1 MFVLTFILIFLAVG
15 AGCWFSGLW
24 NNVLTLI
31 NVIFAGLIATS
42 FFEPLADLLEESMGE
57 YTYWLDM
64 IAVWLL
70 FFVSFG
76 AFRMATELLSQFR
89 VKFNNIVELVG
100 KSILSVWIAW
110 VFVCFSMFTMH
121 LSPVEPAAFG
131 GSFQGSPTQTN
142 FIGLGPDRMWLAF
155 IQSRSMGPF
164 SEFRN
169 WEILPEYKERVH
181 PDDADSNAR
190 VFDSTSEFIIKYR
203 QRRQAFADLESELT
217 DN

>member
-42 FFEPLADLLEESMGE
+42 FFEPLADLLEESMGQ

-142 FIGLGPDRMWLAF
+142 FMGLGPESHVAGVHSKPLDGAVFRVPQLGNTAG
-155 IQSRSMGPF
+155 IQRTSSSR
-164 SEFRN
+164 
-169 WEILPEYKERVH
+169 
-181 PDDADSNAR
+181 
-190 VFDSTSEFIIKYR
+190 
-203 QRRQAFADLESELT
+203 RRRFECSGIRF
-217 DN
+217 NK